1 MDIDID
7 VETKGALIGFALV
20 CFLGIVMMVAF
31 AALVGLLFV
40 VAIWVAATLLKML
53 GILGILAPIV

>member
-1 MDIDID
+1 MGIDID

-20 CFLGIVMMVAF
+20 CFMGIAMMLVF
-31 AALVGLLFV
+31 AAFVGLLFV
-40 VAIWVAATLLKML
+40 VAVWVAVTLLKFL